1 MNLPFI
7 VVYLTLNSF
16 VNILQIEH
24 YEFPREIEMV
34 IDYSNLVLP
43 VREAS
48 IELLVYH
55 VEKLFKYQIFQTL
68 KQIRNC
74 FAFFVDLINSIFQEF
89 LLVFNPLQLGK
100 CKNSV

>member
-55 VEKLFKYQIFQTL
+55 VEKLFKYQILQTL
-68 KQIRNC
+68 EQIRNC